1 MPRATVLLAD
11 DHPVVTEGLV
21 KLLGSEFTLVGT
33 VADGPGLL
41 EAARKLRPNVI
52 VTDVTMPRMGGLD
65 ATRRI
70 RAEGIP
76 SKVILLTV
84 HADVRL
90 AAEALRA
97 AAEGFVVKDAA
108 GEELIGA
115 IREVLR
121 GRTYLAP
128 RLAPDVLAILAKPE
142 RAGEKLTSR
151 QGEVLRLIAA
161 GRTMKEI
168 AAALGLSTRTVEG
181 HKYQMM
187 QALGA
192 ETTAD
197 LIRYAI
203 EHGLA
208 TPPHK

>member
-1 MPRATVLLAD
+1 
-11 DHPVVTEGLV
+11 
-21 KLLGSEFTLVGT
+21 
-33 VADGPGLL
+33 
-41 EAARKLRPNVI
+41 
-52 VTDVTMPRMGGLD
+52 
-65 ATRRI
+65 
-70 RAEGIP
+70 
-76 SKVILLTV
+76 
-84 HADVRL
+84 
-90 AAEALRA
+90 
-97 AAEGFVVKDAA
+97 VKDAA

>member
-1 MPRATVLLAD
+1 
-11 DHPVVTEGLV
+11 
-21 KLLGSEFTLVGT
+21 
-33 VADGPGLL
+33 
-41 EAARKLRPNVI
+41 VI
-52 VTDVTMPRMGGLD
+52 VSDVTMPRMGGLD

-97 AAEGFVVKDAA
+97 GAEGFVVKDAA
-108 GEELIGA
+108 GEKLIGA